1 MNKNNANEQK
11 LSNEQLNQ
19 IINLLASNGI
29 DIDLNSKKEEDWK
42 TQLSTNK
49 FGYLSTIMNY
59 RLWLENG
66 SKRYTNK
73 IKYNSFFDYVEF
85 NNDIIKDIEEDYLY
99 LEAEKFFEHNLSR
112 QNLKTAFN
120 TYANDNTYNPIT
132 DYLDSLKDKWDG
144 TPRLETFIIDALEA
158 DDNKINRFFSKTW
171 MIAAVKRAY
180 EPGCQFD
187 CILALQGGVQGSGK
201 TSLIRR
207 IALDKYYM
215 NFSAGEFSNK
225 DCIDKMNKSWI
236 SVLDE
241 FDKFSDKEVADLKSR
256 ITEKNM
262 ACRKAYGHNT
272 ETYKVHWVY
281 AATTNA
287 DDFLCDLTGDEYER
301 RYWIIECKKKTV
313 DSKVNDLLTDE
324 YVNQLWAEAVYCYNQ
339 NPNQMLYLDS
349 KNPIFE
355 EYKEYQRKFKK
366 TANNTDI
373 DYINEIL
380 DKKYS
385 VDSKGC
391 FKDSID
397 MWKQFTDNVYYE
409 TSQFINRVPLSY
421 VKFILKKVYQ
431 VEHSTK
437 YIRSILT
444 QNGNKWELKEQSK
457 YLGKN
462 TRNVLCRTQPIEN
475 EALDYSKTNSLPF

>member
-1 MNKNNANEQK
+1 MKNNENLTNDQINQIVSLLTANGIK
-11 LSNEQLNQ
+11 VDLSNTNQ
-19 IINLLASNGI
+19 
-29 DIDLNSKKEEDWK
+29 DWK
-42 TQLSTNK
+42 SKLGTNK
-49 FGYLSTIMNY
+49 FGYLSTISNY

-66 SKRYTNK
+66 SERYTNK
-73 IKYNSFFDYVEF
+73 IKYNSFFDYIEF
-85 NNDIIKDIEEDYLY
+85 DNDMIKDIEEDYIC
-99 LEAEKFFEHNLSR
+99 LEAEKFFEHYISK
-112 QNLKTAFN
+112 QNLKIAFN
-120 TYANDNTYNPIT
+120 TYANDNAYNPIT
-132 DYLDSLKDKWDG
+132 DYLDSLKGKWDG
-144 TPRLETFIIDALEA
+144 KKRLETFIIDALEA
-158 DDNKINRFFSKTW
+158 DNNQMNRFFSKTW
-171 MIAAVKRAY
+171 MIGAVKRAY

-241 FDKFSDKEVADLKSR
+241 IDKFSDKEVADLKSK
-256 ITEKNM
+256 ITERTM

-272 ETYKVHWVY
+272 ESYKVHWVY

-324 YVNQLWAEAVYCYNQ
+324 YVNQLWAEAVYYYFSDKNQ
-339 NPNQMLYLDS
+339 VLWLDS
-349 KNPIFE
+349 SNPIYE
-355 EYKEYQRKFKK
+355 EYKMYQLKFKR
-366 TANNTDI
+366 TANNTAI

-380 DKKYS
+380 NKKYS

-397 MWKQFTDNVYYE
+397 MYNQFTDNNCYE
-409 TSQFINRVPLSY
+409 HVQFINRVPISY
-421 VKFILKKVYQ
+421 IRFILKKVFQ
-431 VEHSTK
+431 VDYSPK
-437 YIRSILT
+437 MIKSMLK
-444 QNGNKWELKEQSK
+444 QNGNNWEIKHAI
-457 YLGKN
+457 YLGK
-462 TRNVLCRTQPIEN
+462 TVANVLCRSNPIKTEQ
-475 EALDYSKTNSLPF
+475 LDYSKTNGLPF

>member
-1 MNKNNANEQK
+1 MENNK
-11 LSNEQLNQ
+11 LSKEQISQ
-19 IINLLASNGI
+19 ILNLLTSNGVKV
-29 DIDLNSKKEEDWK
+29 DLDNKKEEDW
-42 TQLSTNK
+42 TSQLSTNK

-66 SKRYTNK
+66 SERYSNK
-73 IKYNSFFDYVEF
+73 IKYNSFFDYVEYD
-85 NNDIIKDIEEDYLY
+85 NDMIKDMEEDYLC
-99 LEAEKFFEHNLSR
+99 LEAEKFFEHNISR

-120 TYANDNTYNPIT
+120 TYANDNRYNPIT
-132 DYLDSLKDKWDG
+132 DYLDSLKGKWDG
-144 TPRLETFIIDALEA
+144 TPRLETFIIEALEA
-158 DDNKINRFFSKTW
+158 DDNTMNRFFTKTW
-171 MIAAVKRAY
+171 MIGAVKRAY

-215 NFSAGEFSNK
+215 NFSAGEFSHK

-256 ITEKNM
+256 ITEKTM

-287 DDFLCDLTGDEYER
+287 NDFLCDLTGDEYER
-301 RYWIIECKKKTV
+301 RYWIIECKKQTV
-313 DSKVNDLLTDE
+313 DSKVNDMLTKE
-324 YVNQLWAEAVYCYNQ
+324 YVDQLWAEAVYYYEQDHNQ
-339 NPNQMLYLDS
+339 ILYLDS
-349 KNPIFE
+349 KNPIYE
-355 EYKEYQRKFKK
+355 EYKVYQRKFKK
-366 TANNTDI
+366 TANNTAI

-380 DKKYS
+380 NKKYC
-385 VDSKGC
+385 VDGKGC

-397 MWKQFTDNVYYE
+397 MYNQFTDNNCYE
-409 TSQFINRVPLSY
+409 HTQFINRVPASY
-421 VKFILKKVYQ
+421 VRFILKKVFQ
-431 VEHSTK
+431 VDFSPK
-437 YIRSILT
+437 MIKSMLN
-444 QNGNKWELKEQSK
+444 QNGNQWELKQAV
-457 YLGKN
+457 YLGKSQP
-462 TRNVLCRTQPIEN
+462 NVMCRVVTIAN
-475 EALDYSKTNSLPF
+475 EELDYSKTNCLPF

>member
-1 MNKNNANEQK
+1 MENNKK
-11 LSNEQLNQ
+11 LSNEQINQ
-19 IINLLASNGI
+19 IINLLNENGI
-29 DIDLNSKKEEDWK
+29 KVDLNNKKEEW
-42 TQLSTNK
+42 TSQLSTNK

-73 IKYNSFFDYVEF
+73 IKYNSFFDYIEF
-85 NNDIIKDIEEDYLY
+85 SNDMIKDIEEDYLC
-99 LEAEKFFEHNLSR
+99 LEAEKFFDHNISR
-112 QNLKTAFN
+112 QNLKVAFN

-132 DYLDSLKDKWDG
+132 DYLDNLKDKWDG

-158 DDNKINRFFSKTW
+158 DDNKMNRFFSKTW
-171 MIAAVKRAY
+171 MIGAVKRAY

-256 ITEKNM
+256 ITEKTM

-272 ETYKVHWVY
+272 ECYKVHWVY

-324 YVNQLWAEAVYCYNQ
+324 YVNQLWAEAVYYYNLDK
-339 NPNQMLYLDS
+339 NQILYLDS
-349 KNPIFE
+349 KNPIYE

-366 TANNTDI
+366 TANNTAI

-380 DKKYS
+380 NKKYN

-397 MWKQFTDNVYYE
+397 MYNQFTDNNCYDHVQY
-409 TSQFINRVPLSY
+409 INRAPLSY
-421 VKFILKKVYQ
+421 VRFILKKVYQ
-431 VEHSTK
+431 VDYSPRMIK
-437 YIRSILT
+437 SMLN
-444 QNGNKWELKEQSK
+444 QNGNQWELRQAK

-462 TRNVLCRTQPIEN
+462 TANVLCRIVPIEN
-475 EALDYSKTNSLPF
+475 EELDYSKTNCLPF

>member
-1 MNKNNANEQK
+1 MENNENLTKEQIDQVVNVLSKYGIKFELNNK
-11 LSNEQLNQ
+11 S
-19 IINLLASNGI
+19 
-29 DIDLNSKKEEDWK
+29 EEDWK
-42 TQLSTNK
+42 SQLSTNK
-49 FGYLSTIMNY
+49 FGYLPTIMNY

-73 IKYNSFFDYVEF
+73 IKYNSFFDYIEF
-85 NNDIIKDIEEDYLY
+85 DNDMIKDIEEDYLY
-99 LEAEKFFEHNLSR
+99 LETEKFFEHNISR
-112 QNLKTAFN
+112 PNLKTAFN

-144 TPRLETFIIDALEA
+144 TPRLETFIINALEA
-158 DDNKINRFFSKTW
+158 DDNKMNRFFSKTW
-171 MIAAVKRAY
+171 MIGAVKRAY

-256 ITEKNM
+256 ITEKTM

-272 ETYKVHWVY
+272 ECYKVHWVY

-324 YVNQLWAEAVYCYNQ
+324 YVNQLWAEAVYYYNLDK
-339 NPNQMLYLDS
+339 NQMLYLDS

-366 TANNTDI
+366 TANNTAI

-380 DKKYS
+380 NKKYS

-397 MWKQFTDNVYYE
+397 MYNQFTDSNCYDHTQY
-409 TSQFINRVPLSY
+409 INRVPLSY
-421 VKFILKKVYQ
+421 VRFILKKVYQ
-431 VEHSTK
+431 VDYSPRMIK
-437 YIRSILT
+437 SMLN
-444 QNGNKWELKEQSK
+444 QNGNQWELKQSR

-462 TRNVLCRTQPIEN
+462 QSNVLCRIVPIEN
-475 EALDYSKTNSLPF
+475 EELDYSKTNSIPF

>member
-1 MNKNNANEQK
+1 MENNK
-11 LSNEQLNQ
+11 LSKEQITQ
-19 IINLLASNGI
+19 ILNLLTSNGI
-29 DIDLNSKKEEDWK
+29 KVDLDNKKEDDW
-42 TQLSTNK
+42 TSQLSTNK

-59 RLWLENG
+59 RLWLEKG
-66 SKRYTNK
+66 SERYSNK
-73 IKYNSFFDYVEF
+73 IKYNSFFDYIEYD
-85 NNDIIKDIEEDYLY
+85 NDMIKDMEEDYLC
-99 LEAEKFFEHNLSR
+99 LEAEKFFEHNISR

-120 TYANDNTYNPIT
+120 TYANDNRYNPIT
-132 DYLDSLKDKWDG
+132 DYLDSLKGKWDG
-144 TPRLETFIIDALEA
+144 TPRLETFIIEALEA
-158 DDNKINRFFSKTW
+158 DDNKMNRFFTKTW
-171 MIAAVKRAY
+171 MIGAVKRAY

-256 ITEKNM
+256 ITEKTM

-287 DDFLCDLTGDEYER
+287 NDFLCDLTGDEYER
-301 RYWIIECKKKTV
+301 RYWIIECKKQTV
-313 DSKVNDLLTDE
+313 DSKVNDMLTKE
-324 YVNQLWAEAVYCYNQ
+324 YVDQLWAEAVYYYEKDHNQ
-339 NPNQMLYLDS
+339 VLYLDS
-349 KNPIFE
+349 KNPIYE
-355 EYKEYQRKFKK
+355 EYKVYQRKFKK
-366 TANNTDI
+366 TANNTAI

-380 DKKYS
+380 NKKYC
-385 VDSKGC
+385 VDGKGC

-397 MWKQFTDNVYYE
+397 MYNQFTDNNCYE
-409 TSQFINRVPLSY
+409 HTQFINRVPASY
-421 VKFILKKVYQ
+421 VRFILKKVFQ
-431 VEHSTK
+431 VDFSPK
-437 YIRSILT
+437 MIKSMLN
-444 QNGNKWELKEQSK
+444 QNGNQWELKQAV
-457 YLGKN
+457 YLGKSQP
-462 TRNVLCRTQPIEN
+462 NVMCRVVTIAN
-475 EALDYSKTNSLPF
+475 EELDYSKTNCLPF